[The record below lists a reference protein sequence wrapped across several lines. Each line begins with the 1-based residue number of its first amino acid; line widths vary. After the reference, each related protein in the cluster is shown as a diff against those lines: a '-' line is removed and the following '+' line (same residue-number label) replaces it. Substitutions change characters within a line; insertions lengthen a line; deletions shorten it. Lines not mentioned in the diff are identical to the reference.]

1 MISEDLGV
9 MKSSISNLSEKFKS
23 VEKIQAQVMT
33 KEELLREYAGGR
45 GDSSTLRKRLS
56 NNINNKAN
64 LTKANDFKENS
75 NKLEKGDGAS
85 AYFGEE
91 NKEKGQYFAE
101 SEEVPREQH
110 SGKLA
115 LKPMKFA
122 LNGYSQGAGGDQEN
136 SERYPYLEKQLEELK
151 KREKNPSGT
160 LVGKS
165 LVGNMHILMQ
175 GEATINTV
183 NLKGEEQFP
192 LLPDKLTRLSESG
205 LEERD
210 QISELSQH
218 VPTFGAIFLQ
228 SSKLFSEDFSSL
240 NEELLSEH
248 RRLQE
253 KLEILQRR
261 ERDIDT
267 RSKGLPPLERR
278 AFLLKG
284 ISDRNKEIEILRQ
297 KLKGL
302 MRLTEAIEAGE
313 AEPFLSKLR
322 KKHESLQLEN
332 RLLKHLLK
340 QASTTSSTGYTSLNL
355 NPRSS
360 QRPLSTSH
368 SRNPSFRSFK
378 LDNRGSTSNS
388 GPQSHPSNNEVF
400 FLKDLQITQNRSE
413 NVQRLKICCL
423 RNKAVLFKTNELQ
436 VGVLTDL
443 QHYKEKRLWKHY
455 VYIEN
460 IDPNVLIQSLVVR
473 FKPGMNLSVWAK
485 SQEEAVATLRPR
497 EQNRKEVIVEH
508 KALPFGFATMDLQYQ
523 SMDRVVKNTIALP
536 NFLLKLATF
545 PETDSGEL
553 SAIWAKV
560 RQQARRTEEFEV
572 NKSVLEDGLCSL
584 FPYFIEK
591 KQENKGKR
599 QFLCR
604 FGVFGGEGA
613 TKVKLFEDKERR
625 LGVVKMVWEDKEGKD
640 PELGQ
645 FLLNSFRFV
654 LEKV

>member
-1 MISEDLGV
+1 

-23 VEKIQAQVMT
+23 VEKIKAQVLT

-45 GDSSTLRKRLS
+45 GDSSTLRQRLS
-56 NNINNKAN
+56 NNINNKTNSA
-64 LTKANDFKENS
+64 KPKDFKESS
-75 NKLEKGDGAS
+75 NRFEKGDGVS

-101 SEEVPREQH
+101 SEEVPREAY

-115 LKPMKFA
+115 LKPLNFA
-122 LNGYSQGAGGDQEN
+122 LKGYSQGEGGDQEN
-136 SERYPYLEKQLEELK
+136 SERYPYLEKQMEELK
-151 KREKNPSGT
+151 KREKKPSGT
-160 LVGKS
+160 LLGKNPI
-165 LVGNMHILMQ
+165 GIMHTVMQ

-183 NLKGEEQFP
+183 NLKEENFP

-284 ISDRNKEIEILRQ
+284 ITNRNKDIEILRQ
-297 KLKGL
+297 KIRGL

-313 AEPFLSKLR
+313 AEPFLSKLQ
-322 KKHESLQLEN
+322 KKQQNLQLEN

-360 QRPLSTSH
+360 QRPFSTSH

-388 GPQSHPSNNEVF
+388 GPQIHPSNNNNEDF

-436 VGVLTDL
+436 VGILTDL

-460 IDPNVLIQSLVVR
+460 IDPTVLIQSLVVR

-485 SQEEAVATLRPR
+485 SQEEAVATLRPK

-523 SMDRVVKNTIALP
+523 SMDKVVRNIIALP

-553 SAIWAKV
+553 TAIWAKV
-560 RQQARRTEEFEV
+560 RQQARRTDEFEV

-604 FGVFGGEGA
+604 FGMFGGEGTA
-613 TKVKLFEDKERR
+613 KVKLFEERERR
-625 LGVVKMVWEDKEGKD
+625 LGVVKMVWEAKEGKD
-640 PELGQ
+640 PDLGQ

>member
-1 MISEDLGV
+1 
-9 MKSSISNLSEKFKS
+9 MKSSISNLSDKFKS

-56 NNINNKAN
+56 NNINNKTN
-64 LTKANDFKENS
+64 PGKAKEDS
-75 NKLEKGDGAS
+75 NRLEKGDGAS

-91 NKEKGQYFAE
+91 NKERGQYFAE
-101 SEEVPREQH
+101 SEEVPREQY

-115 LKPMKFA
+115 LKPLNFA
-122 LNGYSQGAGGDQEN
+122 LNGYSQGEGGDQEN

-151 KREKNPSGT
+151 KREKKPSGT
-160 LVGKS
+160 LVGKNP
-165 LVGNMHILMQ
+165 VANVHNVMQ

-183 NLKGEEQFP
+183 NLKGEQFP

-218 VPTFGAIFLQ
+218 IPTFGVIFLQ

-240 NEELLSEH
+240 NEELFSEH

-261 ERDIDT
+261 ERDMDT
-267 RSKGLPPLERR
+267 RSKGLPPIERR

-284 ISDRNKEIEILRQ
+284 IADRNKEIEILRQ
-297 KLKGL
+297 KLRGL
-302 MRLTEAIEAGE
+302 MRLSEAIEAGE
-313 AEPFLSKLR
+313 AEPFLSKLQ
-322 KKHESLQLEN
+322 KKHENLQLEN

-368 SRNPSFRSFK
+368 SRNPSYRSFK

-388 GPQSHPSNNEVF
+388 GPQSHPSNNEDF

-413 NVQRLKICCL
+413 NIQRLKICCL

-455 VYIEN
+455 VYLEN
-460 IDPNVLIQSLVVR
+460 IDPTVLIKSLVVR

-508 KALPFGFATMDLQYQ
+508 KALPFGFAMMDLQYQ
-523 SMDRVVKNTIALP
+523 SMDRVVRNTIALP

-553 SAIWAKV
+553 TAIWAKV
-560 RQQARRTEEFEV
+560 KEQARRTEEFEV
-572 NKSVLEDGLCSL
+572 NKSVSEDGLCSL

-591 KQENKGKR
+591 KQENKEKR
-599 QFLCR
+599 QFICR
-604 FGVFGGEGA
+604 FGIFGGEG
-613 TKVKLFEDKERR
+613 TVKVKLLEAKERK
-625 LGVVKMVWEDKEGKD
+625 LGMVKMVWEEKDGKD
-640 PELGQ
+640 PDLGQ